1 MSRRRGHSLP
11 PPQSDLL
18 EILVSFYDGDDAEL
32 KENAR
37 QTLST
42 QSSVAL
48 DGTLSSHDTAPAV
61 LAYFVASGASA
72 ERRVSVN
79 NPERQYTIRRDRGVC
94 GNVRRPAETCSS

>member
-1 MSRRRGHSLP
+1 MSFGVHSNNPVVRSVVEGTAPRPACVAASRGILP
-11 PPQSDLL
+11 LPQSDLL

-61 LAYFVASGASA
+61 LAYFVAQSICRMPRIS
-72 ERRVSVN
+72 
-79 NPERQYTIRRDRGVC
+79 Q
-94 GNVRRPAETCSS
+94 